1 MKQRYRRP
9 DIQRLLERRSRH
21 GLTFREISEE
31 SGIPIPTLSYWAAK
45 VRREAEDDE
54 PASTRFVSVNVIDDE
69 RPGRI
74 AIELGSAI
82 RVTVERG
89 FDDEHLTRVL
99 SVLARC

>member
-1 MKQRYRRP
+1 MKQRHRRA

-45 VRREAEDDE
+45 VRREEEDDE
-54 PASTRFVSVNVIDDE
+54 PATQFVAVNVVDDE
-69 RPGRI
+69 RLCGRI
-74 AIELGSAI
+74 VIELSSAV
-82 RVTVERG
+82 RVTVEGG
-89 FDDEHLTRVL
+89 FDDEHLERVL